1 MKYSY
6 FFKIKTLRFV
16 SGFYTVIRCHTT
28 APVLW
33 CSTLRIALLAFLTK
47 LLRTNCTDFISFFR
61 KLKPSNEAPKSVHD
75 KSLVAEKN
83 QIDEELCFSVIITL
97 LFCIGLAVNIA
108 CLFRSRPYAFLLSF
122 WRTDYLISQWKKF
135 SREHSNIT

>member
-1 MKYSY
+1 M
-6 FFKIKTLRFV
+6 
-16 SGFYTVIRCHTT
+16 
-28 APVLW
+28 
-33 CSTLRIALLAFLTK
+33 RIALLAFLTK
-47 LLRTNCTDFISFFR
+47 LLRTNCTDFISFIFR

-108 CLFRSRPYAFLLSF
+108 CLFRLRPYGFLLAF
-122 WRTDYLISQWKKF
+122 WRTDITSQRKF
-135 SREHSNIT
+135 CPREHSNIT